1 MNDLVDI
8 ILPNYNKENFLEETI
23 NSVLKQNFN
32 NWKLFIIDNCSTD
45 GSKKIIEKF
54 TSNKKIITIYL
65 KKNMGVSF
73 SRNLGIRLS
82 NSKYISFIDADD
94 LWSPN
99 KLGDQISFMEK
110 NNYSFTYT
118 DYTPFFSRNNKIIY
132 KKRIVT
138 PNTFDFDKFVNN
150 TSIGTSSMI
159 LSRNI
164 IGTTKFPKVDT
175 LEDFPFKCKILNKGK
190 IAIKFNQNAIFY
202 RITKNSL
209 TSNKLKNLFWLWQIN
224 KKYNKLNFFKNLK
237 SLVLISINSL
247 KKYGFK

>member
-82 NSKYISFIDADD
+82 NLKYISF
-94 LWSPN
+94 L
-99 KLGDQISFMEK
+99 
-110 NNYSFTYT
+110 
-118 DYTPFFSRNNKIIY
+118 IY
-132 KKRIVT
+132 IEFL
-138 PNTFDFDKFVNN
+138 NDK
-150 TSIGTSSMI
+150 
-159 LSRNI
+159 
-164 IGTTKFPKVDT
+164 
-175 LEDFPFKCKILNKGK
+175 
-190 IAIKFNQNAIFY
+190 
-202 RITKNSL
+202 
-209 TSNKLKNLFWLWQIN
+209 
-224 KKYNKLNFFKNLK
+224 
-237 SLVLISINSL
+237 
-247 KKYGFK
+247 